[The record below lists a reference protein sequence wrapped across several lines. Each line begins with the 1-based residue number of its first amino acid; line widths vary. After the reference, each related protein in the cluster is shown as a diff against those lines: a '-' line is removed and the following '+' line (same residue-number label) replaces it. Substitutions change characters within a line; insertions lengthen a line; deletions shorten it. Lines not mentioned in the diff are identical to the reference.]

1 MLTQSN
7 RDRSVALASLTS
19 RVRRLLVATAGA
31 ALLLGAPAV
40 GQGPPAADDGVPDR
54 LVSVSFGGD
63 QLLMGLAAPEQIAS
77 LSRWSVDPD
86 LSYFADPAQ
95 RYRHDAHN
103 AESVIRLDPDLVLV
117 DATTP
122 TATRNMLIRLG
133 YRVYNIAPVSTVDQ
147 SMAQV
152 VAVATVLGHANQG
165 VILSEFIATARERAR
180 RENWGVTAAYYHR
193 GGFVAGDGAL
203 LTDILRIVGLN
214 NVAGAAMRG
223 TEGYLSLEALVASPP
238 DYLIVANAY
247 PVARDQGLALLTHPA
262 LAALFP
268 PERRIELPERLTNC
282 GGPSLPEAFR
292 LLLSEF
298 QRVTPR

>member
-1 MLTQSN
+1 MV
-7 RDRSVALASLTS
+7 VA
-19 RVRRLLVATAGA
+19 A
-31 ALLLGAPAV
+31 ALLLAAPAAGQNGRPTDDGAPARV
-40 GQGPPAADDGVPDR
+40 
-54 LVSVSFGGD
+54 VSLSLCGD
-63 QLLMGLAAPEQIAS
+63 QLLLGLAAPEQIAS
-77 LSRWSVDPD
+77 LSRLSVEPD
-86 LSYFADPAQ
+86 LSHFAEMALQ
-95 RYRHDAHN
+95 YRHDAHN
-103 AESVIRLDPDLVLV
+103 AESAIRLNPDLVLV

-122 TATRNMLIRLG
+122 AATRNMLVRLG

-152 VAVATVLGHANQG
+152 VAVATVLGHASQG

-203 LTDILRIVGLN
+203 LTDILRVVGLN
-214 NVAGAAMRG
+214 NAAGAAMRG

-262 LAALFP
+262 LASLFP